1 MSKFKYIMVRAA
13 VIDEYYEIE
22 ADSESEAVE
31 IVMDGDYG
39 DPIKTEF
46 VDWRDDEWQ
55 VADTEPI
62 DPLYRMVKDYASKPE
77 YFINESGLK
86 IDAITGEMYSKEI
99 G

>member
-1 MSKFKYIMVRAA
+1 MPKFKYIMVRAA

-22 ADSESEAVE
+22 ADSEEEALE

-55 VADTEPI
+55 VADTEEI
-62 DPLYRMVKDYASKPE
+62 EPLYRMVKDYKSVD
-77 YFINESGLK
+77 IL
-86 IDAITGEMYSKEI
+86 DT
-99 G
+99 